1 MALLALLGAAL
12 YAADFDFHWRYVAAV
27 AVGALALIP
36 AIARPLSNGLER
48 LRRPGRRA
56 RWGIAGVLF
65 GASVYYFLLSAS
77 LAGRDLY
84 PKFHDEFMYLLQS
97 QMLARGRLWM
107 PQHRLAACCDSFF
120 VITRPVYAAAY
131 FPGTALFYVP
141 GVWLKLA
148 PWLTSVVIAGLIVS
162 VLYL

>member
-12 YAADFDFHWRYVAAV
+12 YAADFDFHWQYLVAALV
-27 AVGALALIP
+27 AAIALIP
-36 AIARPLSNGLER
+36 PIARPLSRGLDR

-56 RWGIAGVLF
+56 RWVIAAVLF
-65 GASVYYFLLSAS
+65 GGSVYYFLLSAS

-107 PQHRLAACCDSFF
+107 PQHPLAEFFDSFF

-141 GVWLKLA
+141 GGWLKLA
-148 PWLTSVVIAGLIVS
+148 PWMTS
-162 VLYL
+162 